1 MAFANYAD
9 ELKFMTVDKA
19 SRRLGQIADE
29 LDARE
34 KALEERVRNLEERLQ
49 VAEDQ
54 IAACCSHAPL
64 KPESAPVNV
73 VPPSSEN
80 P

>member
-1 MAFANYAD
+1 MSFANYAD
-9 ELKFMTVDKA
+9 ELQFMTVDRA

-34 KALEERVRNLEERLQ
+34 KALEARVTNLEERLQ

-54 IAACCSHAPL
+54 IAACCSHAPV
-64 KPESAPVNV
+64 KSETASAAPVN
-73 VPPSSEN
+73 PSSN
-80 P
+80 NL

>member
-1 MAFANYAD
+1 MSFANYAD
-9 ELKFMTVDKA
+9 ELQFMTVDKA

-34 KALEERVRNLEERLQ
+34 KALEARVTNLEERLQ

-64 KPESAPVNV
+64 KPETAPVATVN
-73 VPPSSEN
+73 PSSNN